1 MLLWFMNYGT
11 ALEDLEKKL
20 QSRWRRISVTYWH
33 FCKTVVPS
41 FVVTKNAKCYLL
53 KECKFGPCLGPAVLA
68 HFSLYLPVVNSI
80 LLVITTKESKK
91 SSSSEEQELRDP
103 AAIAPKKNCAWA
115 AFPIVLACL

>member
-1 MLLWFMNYGT
+1 MT
-11 ALEDLEKKL
+11 H
-20 QSRWRRISVTYWH
+20 WH

-41 FVVTKNAKCYLL
+41 FVVTKNTKCYLL
-53 KECKFGPCLGPAVLA
+53 KECKFGPCLEPSVLA

-80 LLVITTKESKK
+80 LSVITTKESKK

-103 AAIAPKKNCAWA
+103 AAIAPRKNCAWT